1 MVISDIKYLEGFK
14 LRRLS
19 KIVSYEIQPHHF
31 IIYQLFSSFIHFA
44 WKPSNIYSHLSLSQ
58 PNYWV
63 WKPTT
68 KMASNTVLFSVLIN

>member
-44 WKPSNIYSHLSLSQ
+44 
-58 PNYWV
+58 
-63 WKPTT
+63 
-68 KMASNTVLFSVLIN
+68 